1 MNSEP
6 KTYQNISPG
15 SILVERN
22 TLLPAPLGLESGL
35 TESGWARVTS
45 NPNRQQLERKLAA
58 AGWVF
63 FYMAGKIKTTAF
75 GFERPRMI
83 QAALKRLIAIV
94 KLQNCNCLEIDAIRT
109 RSFLGLPYISL
120 SAHSRHI
127 QNGPLFGSPAGTPK

>member
-1 MNSEP
+1 MNLKP
-6 KTYQNISPG
+6 QTYQTISPG

-22 TLLPAPLGLESGL
+22 TFLPEPLGLESGV
-35 TESGWARVTS
+35 TESGWGRVAN
-45 NPNRQQLERKLAA
+45 NPNRQQLETKLAA

-63 FYMAGKIKTTAF
+63 FLMAGKIKTSAF

-127 QNGPLFGSPAGTPK
+127 QNGMLFANHAGSAE